1 MIEDTVTL
9 GVRMDRIRLSVP
21 PGREFHGTLRLVVG
35 GIGAR
40 SRLTYEQ
47 VNELQLAVESLVAH
61 RRANGDAVVVQAGVD
76 ERGVFLLVGPFEPED
91 DPAGLRVA
99 ERLVDSV
106 GVVTLEDGQWLE
118 LSSTNDH
125 AAAGTS

>member
-1 MIEDTVTL
+1 MVNDTVTL

-40 SRLTYEQ
+40 SQLTYEQ

-61 RRANGDAVVVQAGVD
+61 RNARGDAVVVQAGVD
-76 ERGVFLLVGPFEPED
+76 DRGVYLPVGPL
-91 DPAGLRVA
+91 AAARCSTTSSRSA
-99 ERLVDSV
+99 RSA
-106 GVVTLEDGQWLE
+106 
-118 LSSTNDH
+118 SSTRSTASTRT
-125 AAAGTS
+125 AASS